1 MHGLRKLFYTILAV
15 FITSGSF
22 AQDLPDTVLYA
33 KDSVIDVNAMV
44 DCQSAFFERTERVP
58 SFGSTKIVNKAGKIV
73 TMTSFLASN
82 DMGVE
87 SQHAVIDLDN
97 DGKKELVI
105 FNYTGGAHCCDE
117 YYFFKNIGLNKY
129 QYIGKTFGGDVCVND
144 KNEFVYY
151 FNQSF
156 GYFFT
161 CFACTYA
168 DNSDEGP
175 LPVDHI
181 TLQYQKGK
189 LAVKKGDSELR
200 SMINDNLAKLA
211 EQPYQPL
218 EEDIDQ
224 DNGLRKEFAKNLAVF
239 YYSFGKNIAQTQ
251 ALFNKYYKHPDAK
264 KVWAAFVK
272 QLQYMKKDNTF

>member
-58 SFGSTKIVNKAGKIV
+58 SFGSTKIVNKAGKTV

-168 DNSDEGP
+168 DNSDEAP

-189 LAVKKGDSELR
+189 LVVKKGDSELR

-224 DNGLRKEFAKNLAVF
+224 DNGLRKAVAKNLAVF
-239 YYSFGKNIAQTQ
+239 YYSFGKNMPQTQ
-251 ALFNKYYKHPDAK
+251 ALFNKYYKHPRRQK
-264 KVWAAFVK
+264 SMGGFCETTPVHEKG
-272 QLQYMKKDNTF
+272 